1 MSTHVGNMLV
11 VSVYDEGR
19 TKTELVMIHNLTK
32 IIVYFFAFFQAL
44 ARPEAVEDS
53 EIPTEDDICPPEK
66 FGLVRIYDLL
76 KKKCQK

>member
-1 MSTHVGNMLV
+1 
-11 VSVYDEGR
+11 
-19 TKTELVMIHNLTK
+19 MINNLTK

-66 FGLVRIYDLL
+66 FGLVRIYDL
-76 KKKCQK
+76 